1 MSYTVKMQ
9 KPASYAN
16 NSYGS
21 GTIGSSACGPAALC
35 NCLAN
40 GGIADISVP
49 TMCKLA
55 VSCGAR
61 QTGGTVESVLLKAA
75 GSKYGF
81 TYCSTSKNTE
91 LLAHLKAGGTAICYC
106 GGGYPLFSVG
116 GHYVAAV
123 GVDSSGKIVIAD
135 SLYYANKWTY
145 NSTRKSQI
153 TTTSTRGLVMC
164 SITALGKATADRSPS
179 YFLISKK
186 TAAPAPEK
194 PQSTETTEKT
204 QEDDD
209 MIYKTINDVP
219 EWYRPTVQKCIDNG
233 GIKGAGNGEL
243 NLTESECRTL
253 TILDNMSAL
262 GSIAP
267 VVYKTID
274 DVPSYYKAAVQK
286 LIDRGAIAGTGNG
299 ELNISEDICR
309 SMTILDNAHL
319 LDAVTAADVDVGEM
333 VEEN

>member
-9 KPASYAN
+9 KPASYEN

-35 NCLAN
+35 NALAN
-40 GGIADISVP
+40 AGIADVSVP

-61 QTGGTVESVLLKAA
+61 QAGGTVESTLLKAA
-75 GSKYGF
+75 GTKYGF
-81 TYCSTSKNTE
+81 TYKSTSKNAK
-91 LLAHLKAGGTAICYC
+91 LLSHLKSGGTAVCYC
-106 GGGYPLFSVG
+106 GGGYPLFSTG

-123 GVDSSGKIVIAD
+123 GVDSSDKIVIAD
-135 SLYYANKWTY
+135 SLYYTNKWTY
-145 NSTRKSQI
+145 NSTRRAQI
-153 TTTSTRGLVMC
+153 TTTGTRGLVKC
-164 SITALGKATADRSPS
+164 SLTALGKATVDRSPS

-186 TAAPAPEK
+186 TTAPVPETT
-194 PQSTETTEKT
+194 QATEKT
-204 QEDDD
+204 EKMQEDDD

-233 GIKGAGNGEL
+233 GIKGSGNGEL

-262 GSIAP
+262 GSVAP
-267 VVYKTID
+267 AVYKTID
-274 DVPSYYKAAVQK
+274 DVPEWYRSAVQK
-286 LIDRGAIAGTGNG
+286 LIDRGAIAGTGGG
-299 ELNISEDICR
+299 ELNLSEDVCR
-309 SMTILDNAHL
+309 ALTILDNAHL
-319 LDAVTAADVDVGEM
+319 LDAITADVDVGEM
-333 VEEN
+333 VEKIE

>member
-1 MSYTVKMQ
+1 MSYVVKMQ
-9 KPASYAN
+9 KPASYQG

-40 GGIADISVP
+40 GGIADVSVP

-75 GSKYGF
+75 STKYGF
-81 TYCSTSKNTE
+81 TYSSTSKNAE
-91 LLAHLKAGGTAICYC
+91 LLAHLKSGGTAICYC
-106 GGGYPLFSVG
+106 GGGHPLFSVG

-135 SLYYANKWTY
+135 SLYYSNKWTY
-145 NSTRKSQI
+145 NSTRRTQI
-153 TTTSTRGLVMC
+153 TTTGTRGLVKC
-164 SITALGKATADRSPS
+164 SLTALGKATADRSPS

-186 TAAPAPEK
+186 TTTPAPE
-194 PQSTETTEKT
+194 TTQASEKNENT

-219 EWYRPTVQKCIDNG
+219 EWYRPTIEK
-233 GIKGAGNGEL
+233 L
-243 NLTESECRTL
+243 
-253 TILDNMSAL
+253 LDD
-262 GSIAP
+262 GSI
-267 VVYKTID
+267 T
-274 DVPSYYKAAVQK
+274 
-286 LIDRGAIAGTGNG
+286 GTGNG
-299 ELNISEDICR
+299 ELNLSDDVCR
-309 SMTILDNAHL
+309 TLAILDRRGKL
-319 LDAVTAADVDVGEM
+319 
-333 VEEN
+333 

>member
-1 MSYTVKMQ
+1 MSYTVKLQ
-9 KPASYAN
+9 KPASYQN
-16 NSYGS
+16 NAYGS
-21 GTIGSSACGPAALC
+21 GTIGSSACGPSALC
-35 NCLAN
+35 NALAN
-40 GGIADISVP
+40 AGIADVSVP
-49 TMCKLA
+49 TMCALA

-81 TYCSTSKNTE
+81 TYKSTSKNAE

-106 GGGYPLFSVG
+106 GGGYPLFSTG

-135 SLYYANKWTY
+135 SLYYTNKWVY
-145 NSTRKSQI
+145 NSVRRTQI
-153 TTTSTRGLVMC
+153 ATTSTRGLVKC
-164 SITALGKATADRSPS
+164 SLTALGKATADRSPS

-186 TAAPAPEK
+186 TTTPAPE
-194 PQSTETTEKT
+194 STQATEKAEKM

-219 EWYRPTVQKCIDNG
+219 EWYRATVQKCIDNG
-233 GIKGAGNGEL
+233 GIKGTSNGEL

-253 TILDNMSAL
+253 TILDNMSAF
-262 GSIAP
+262 GSAVP

-274 DVPSYYKAAVQK
+274 DVPEWYRSAVQK

-299 ELNISEDICR
+299 ELNLSEDICR
-309 SMTILDNAHL
+309 ALTILDNAHL
-319 LDAVTAADVDVGEM
+319 LDVVVTNVDAGGTA
-333 VEEN
+333 EEK

>member
-1 MSYTVKMQ
+1 MSYIVKLQ
-9 KPASYAN
+9 KPALYEN

-40 GGIADISVP
+40 GGIADVSVP

-81 TYCSTSKNTE
+81 TYKSTSKNAE
-91 LLAHLKAGGTAICYC
+91 LLAHLKAGGIAVCYC
-106 GGGYPLFSVG
+106 GGNYPLFSTG

-123 GVDSSGKIVIAD
+123 GVDSNERIVIAD
-135 SLYYANKWTY
+135 SLYYTNKWAY
-145 NSTRKSQI
+145 NSVRRTQI
-153 TTTSTRGLVMC
+153 ATTGTRGLVKC

-186 TAAPAPEK
+186 TTTPAPETT
-194 PQSTETTEKT
+194 QATEKAEKP

-219 EWYRPTVQKCIDNG
+219 EWYRATVQKCIDNG
-233 GIKGAGNGEL
+233 GIKGTSNGEL

-262 GSIAP
+262 GSTEP
-267 VVYKTID
+267 TVYKTVD
-274 DVPSYYKAAVQK
+274 DVPTYYRNAVQK
-286 LIDRGAIAGTGNG
+286 LIDKGAIAGTGGG
-299 ELNISEDICR
+299 ELNLSEDVCR
-309 SMTILDNAHL
+309 ALTILDNAQL
-319 LDAVTAADVDVGEM
+319 LESATADGDVDEVC
-333 VEEN
+333 EEEE